1 MRSVVPWSWSSYSAY
16 DTCPRR
22 FYEVKIAKTV
32 VEEES
37 DEILWGNTVHKALE
51 NRIKD
56 GTPLPPAMSKFNRY
70 SEQIARSPGDKYP
83 ELELAVTLALE
94 PTAFDAPDAWARGV
108 GDIVIINGRKAFA
121 GDYKTGKV
129 KPKSQQLDLMAV
141 LTLANF
147 PEIQELSTTF
157 LWLQFGTLTNKTYNR
172 ADAEQIWDVFR
183 QGVREMEWSERNNTW
198 PAKPS
203 GLCRAW
209 CPVLSCP
216 HNGKRK

>member
-1 MRSVVPWSWSSYSAY
+1 MRSVVPWSWSSYNAY
-16 DTCPRR
+16 ETCPRR
-22 FYEVKIAKTV
+22 FYEVKVAKAF

-37 DEILWGNTVHKALE
+37 TEMLWGNEVHKALE
-51 NRIKD
+51 NKIKD
-56 GTPLPPAMSKFNRY
+56 GTPLPANMAVYNRY
-70 SEQIARSPGDKYP
+70 ADQIARATGEKHA
-83 ELELAVTLALE
+83 ELQLAVTIDLE
-94 PTAFDAPDAWARGV
+94 PTAFDAPDAWARGI

-147 PEIQELSTTF
+147 PQVEELATTF
-157 LWLQFGTLTNKTYNR
+157 LWLQFGKLTNGQYVR
-172 ADAEQIWDVFR
+172 ADAEQIWDRFR

-203 GLCRAW
+203 GLCRNW
-209 CPVLSCP
+209 CPVISCP
-216 HNGKRK
+216 HNGKRR